1 MPYFRIKLLTVLLGL
16 IHILPS
22 LFLDLRRYA
31 VEGFG
36 NTFGDATNGVT
47 ISTNADS
54 IANRILKV
62 LSLERANDSLRHTIL
77 TNITIIFPIGALLR
91 IAPLQFF
98 DRHRE
103 DVTEIRSI
111 CA

>member
-36 NTFGDATNGVT
+36 NTFGDATDGVT
-47 ISTNADS
+47 ISAEPRVVKS
-54 IANRILKV
+54 
-62 LSLERANDSLRHTIL
+62 
-77 TNITIIFPIGALLR
+77 P
-91 IAPLQFF
+91 
-98 DRHRE
+98 
-103 DVTEIRSI
+103 RSDI
-111 CA
+111 QKAS